1 MPRKKSTESSAE
13 RDPALVVVGA
23 SAGGLHALQVL
34 VSGLPGDWDTAMAVV
49 QHRSRDSQ
57 ALCELLQDVT
67 PLRVCEVEDKQEI
80 TAGGVYLA
88 PPDYHLF
95 VEDQHFS
102 LSIDAPVRWSRPSID
117 VLFES
122 AADAYGD
129 RTVGVV
135 LTGANSD
142 GARGLRRIVD
152 AGGQAI
158 IQDPATAEVRVMP
171 ESACRA
177 VSEACVLPLE
187 DIPGHLRQL
196 QGRNRVPCVRVGQ

>member
-1 MPRKKSTESSAE
+1 MPGKRFTESSAE

-23 SAGGLHALQVL
+23 SAGGLHALQVM
-34 VSGLPGDWDTAMAVV
+34 VSGLPADWDTAMAVV
-49 QHRSRDSQ
+49 QHRSRDSY

-67 PLRVCEVEDKQEI
+67 QLRVCEVEDKQEI
-80 TAGGVYLA
+80 TAGSVYLA

-142 GARGLRRIVD
+142 GTRGLRRIVD
-152 AGGQAI
+152 AGGQAV

-171 ESACRA
+171 ESARRA
-177 VSEACVLPLE
+177 VSEACVLPL
-187 DIPGHLRQL
+187 DAISGHLRQL
-196 QGRNRVPCVRVGQ
+196 RGRNRVPCARAGE